1 VNWQIKFSRQAEKY
15 YMRFP
20 SDMRK
25 RVKTSLLDLAAL
37 ALPFIHSD
45 VTPLLGKLDG
55 FYRLRI
61 GKYRVVFSTIEDM
74 RTIAVV
80 SILPRGD
87 VYKK

>member
-1 VNWQIKFSRQAEKY
+1 MKWQIKFSRQAEKY
-15 YMRFP
+15 YMRLP

-25 RVKTSLLDLAAL
+25 RVKTSLLDVAAL
-37 ALPFIHSD
+37 DLPFIHSE

-61 GKYRVVFSTIEDM
+61 GKYRVVFSIIEDM

>member
-1 VNWQIKFSRQAEKY
+1 MKWQIKFSRQAEKY
-15 YMRFP
+15 YMRLP
-20 SDMRK
+20 SDIRK
-25 RVKTSLLDLAAL
+25 RVKTSLLDVAAL
-37 ALPFIHSD
+37 DLPFIHSE

-61 GKYRVVFSTIEDM
+61 GKYRVVFSIIEDM